1 MISQGNQTKTCYI
14 VNFLNSRKSYFK
26 DFSASLKTIT
36 ELIKPYFVKLQSMVV
51 IKIIHFVFFYQYSVS
66 YFYSV
71 YCISLYVTLFFTIS
85 FIYMSFFSFSS
96 STPFSCSFFFFFFY
110 ILLNF
115 NFLLF
120 DNSQLGL
127 LRIISFKFHVHSFI
141 VILIVIII
149 ISIIFILFAIFIN
162 YCFYFLVYS
171 FCKQLRYD
179 LQPVDMLVTVSS
191 TAPKLN
197 QIAFLTMNP
206 IVFATTNKVQVN
218 FPEPLMP

>member
-71 YCISLYVTLFFTIS
+71 YFISLYVTLSFTIS

-96 STPFSCSFFFFFFY
+96 STPFSCLFFY
-110 ILLNF
+110 FLLNF
-115 NFLLF
+115 NFLLL
-120 DNSQLGL
+120 DNSQLSL

-179 LQPVDMLVTVSS
+179 LQPAEMLLTISS

-197 QIAFLTMNP
+197 PIAFPLLMNP
-206 IVFATTNKVQVN
+206 IVCATTNSRQVK